1 MWNVQN
7 ELNVIQ
13 ELCKAPSITIS
24 ICYCVYRGI
33 INSWRCNVLNIN
45 NYISFV
51 VVAVTG
57 WLGEW
62 VFILLLFLLAVGLFT
77 FAIGQKRKSGQ
88 NEY

>member
-7 ELNVIQ
+7 ELDVIQ
-13 ELCKAPSITIS
+13 ELCKAPSNTIS

-33 INSWRCNVLNIN
+33 INSWRCDVLNIN

-51 VVAVTG
+51 VVVSG

-62 VFILLLFLLAVGLFT
+62 VFILLLLAVVLFT
-77 FAIGQKRKSGQ
+77 FAMGQKRKSGQ